1 MHILSLLLDFSL
13 QLNQRSCG
21 FTWSFLFA
29 VDERMVRS
37 VDARHGCD
45 FIHVW
50 VPPLNVLN
58 DCPVVVF
65 DLNPLVVV
73 QIRHH
78 K

>member
-1 MHILSLLLDFSL
+1 MHILFLLLDCPL
-13 QLNQRSCG
+13 QLHQRSCS
-21 FTWSFLFA
+21 FAWSFLSA

-58 DCPVVVF
+58 NCLAVVF

-73 QIRHH
+73 QIRYH